1 MKTTKQVSIPP
12 LKKVKESLDF
22 IYADFEVVRERWNKY
37 KLEDNSILKTKF
49 VLINVILE
57 KTLDE
62 AVKEFET
69 FIEKGKKP
77 KGVEMGIGFQ
87 SRNIMGIEAPRRLR
101 GEPSSKK
108 YKTKELRASIIK
120 DDLDFEVLEE
130 TWNSYKLK
138 NGITLKIRNSPINVS
153 RTSKFDIR
161 GTPIYV
167 VDFGVDMKLD
177 LPTRIKE
184 KIKTKQ

>member
-1 MKTTKQVSIPP
+1 LKTTKQVSTPP
-12 LKKVKESLDF
+12 PKKVKERLDF
-22 IYADFEVVRERWNKY
+22 VYADFEVVRERLNKY

-62 AVKEFET
+62 AVKEFEIL
-69 FIEKGKKP
+69 IEKGKKP
-77 KGVEMGIGFQ
+77 EGLKMGIGFQ

-101 GEPSSKK
+101 GEPSSKT
-108 YKTKELRASIIK
+108 YKIEELRASIVK
-120 DDLDFEVLEE
+120 DDLDFEVSEE

-138 NGITLKIRNSPINVS
+138 NGITLKIRSSPISVS

-167 VDFGVDMKLD
+167 VDFGADIKMD
-177 LPTRIKE
+177 LPTRVKE
-184 KIKTKQ
+184 KIKIKR